1 MKPEHIKVR
10 EVGENP
16 AAEVITDAIAT
27 VDRAEE
33 AVMTAVTARAHQIGA
48 ETWPVRMPLVDA
60 AENLQRPRSIC
71 GA

>member
-33 AVMTAVTARAHQIGA
+33 AGDDRCHRLRPSNRRRDVAS
-48 ETWPVRMPLVDA
+48 ENA
-60 AENLQRPRSIC
+60 AC
-71 GA
+71 